1 MQMQLRKSFLTVQA
15 VQNTPSLF
23 TLMITRAGGQK
34 EIKIPPFS
42 TALNQLVLQ

>member
-1 MQMQLRKSFLTVQA
+1 MQLRKSFLTVQA

-23 TLMITRAGGQK
+23 TLITRAGGQK

-42 TALNQLVLQ
+42 TALNQLALQ